1 MAYKQI
7 KPDDME
13 EEDMPAT
20 AEAPTEAPE
29 EGSDEEEAT
38 ETPEVEAAEE
48 PGNVKIGEDFQ
59 KQVTSLIM
67 GATKSEL
74 EFIRS
79 EIMEREK
86 SLDKSQRESGM
97 AADMFSTEGLPE

>member
-13 EEDMPAT
+13 EEDMPPMPAT
-20 AEAPTEAPE
+20 ADMPPE
-29 EGSDEEEAT
+29 EGSDEEEMS
-38 ETPEVEAAEE
+38 ETPEVEAEEE

-59 KQVTSLIM
+59 KQVSSMIM
-67 GATKSEL
+67 GATQPEL

-86 SLDKSQRESGM
+86 ALNKSQSEAGM